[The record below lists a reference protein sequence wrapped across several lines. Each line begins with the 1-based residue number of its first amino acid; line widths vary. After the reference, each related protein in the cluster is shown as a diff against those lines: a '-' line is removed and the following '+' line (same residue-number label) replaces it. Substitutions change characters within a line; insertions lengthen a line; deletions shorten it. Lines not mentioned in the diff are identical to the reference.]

1 MSKRHLEK
9 RVGEKAMVDISK
21 MMKRARKG
29 EQFSLVVTLIVVF
42 LLLWLL
48 NGTRFVTIR
57 NLRSMSYQLP
67 IIGFLAIGMMISEL
81 SGGINLSLIANANL
95 NGVVIYL
102 VLNAITGG
110 SMGDANIAQVVIAIL
125 AGFGVST
132 IVGLVN
138 GLLIAKLNI
147 PAILTTLGTMTLIQ
161 GISLVLT
168 KGYTI
173 SGFPNSLIFLGNG
186 SVLGIPMPIIV
197 FIIVVIIA
205 HFILNKSAFGVRLYM
220 TGANRTAC
228 RYSNVNT
235 TKVIVWEYILSAW
248 FASVTSLIMIG
259 QLNSVKANYA
269 ESYLLVAVLA
279 SFLGG
284 VDPNG
289 GFGKLS
295 GMILAAVILQLISSG
310 LNLLRLDPFM
320 ITAMWGAIIIILLL
334 GRDILNQIGIL
345 FSKRRVR
352 T

>member
-1 MSKRHLEK
+1 MI
-9 RVGEKAMVDISK
+9 DISK
-21 MMKRARKG
+21 MMKKARRS
-29 EQFSLVVTLIVVF
+29 EQFSLVITLITVF
-42 LLLWLL
+42 LLLWFL
-48 NGTRFVTIR
+48 NGTKFVTLR

-81 SGGINLSLIANANL
+81 SGGINLSIIANANL

-102 VLNAITGG
+102 VLNSITGG
-110 SMGDANIAQVVIAIL
+110 SMGDANLTQVFIAIL

-132 IVGLVN
+132 FIGFIN
-138 GLLIAKLNI
+138 GMLIAKLNI
-147 PAILTTLGTMTLIQ
+147 PAILTTLGTMTLLQ

-173 SGFPNSLIFLGNG
+173 SGFPDSLIFIGNG

-197 FIIVVIIA
+197 FIAVVILA
-205 HFILNKSAFGVRLYM
+205 HFILNKSAFGIRLYM
-220 TGANRTAC
+220 TGANRIAC

-235 TKVIVWEYILSAW
+235 TKIIVWEYILSAW
-248 FASVTSLIMIG
+248 FASITSLIMIG

-289 GFGKLS
+289 GFGRLS
-295 GMILAAVILQLISSG
+295 GMILAAIILQLISSG

-320 ITAMWGAIIIILLL
+320 ITAMWGAIIIILLF
-334 GRDILNQIGIL
+334 GREVSQKIFG
-345 FSKRRVR
+345 KRSVKK
-352 T
+352 TG

>member
-1 MSKRHLEK
+1 M
-9 RVGEKAMVDISK
+9 VGIPQLIKK
-21 MMKRARKG
+21 ARKQ
-29 EQFSLVVTLIVVF
+29 EQFSLVITLVIVFF
-42 LLLWLL
+42 LLWAL
-48 NGTRFVTIR
+48 NGSKFIAIR
-57 NLRSMSYQLP
+57 NIRSMSYQLP
-67 IIGFLAIGMMISEL
+67 IIGLLAIGMMISEL
-81 SGGINLSLIANANL
+81 SGGINLSIIANANL

-110 SMGDANIAQVVIAIL
+110 SMGDANGLQVIIAIA
-125 AGFGVST
+125 AGFAAST
-132 IVGLVN
+132 LIGIFN

-147 PAILTTLGTMTLIQ
+147 PAILTTLGSMTLLQ

-173 SGFPNSLIFLGNG
+173 SGFPDSLIFIGNG
-186 SVLGIPMPIIV
+186 SVGGFPMPIIV
-197 FIIVVIIA
+197 FGIVIVIT
-205 HFILNKSAFGVRLYM
+205 HFILNKSSFGVRLYM
-220 TGANRTAC
+220 TGANRVAC
-228 RYSNVNT
+228 NYSNVNT

-248 FASVTSLIMIG
+248 FASITSLIMIG

-289 GFGKLS
+289 GFGRLS

-320 ITAMWGAIIIILLL
+320 ITAMWGAIIIFLLV
-334 GRDILNQIGIL
+334 GKDILPKIEKVFL
-345 FSKRRVR
+345 SLKKR
-352 T
+352 

>member
-1 MSKRHLEK
+1 MT
-9 RVGEKAMVDISK
+9 DINRLV
-21 MMKRARKG
+21 KRARRS
-29 EQFSLVVTLIVVF
+29 EQFSLVVTLVVVF

-48 NGTRFVTIR
+48 NGTKFVTVR

-67 IIGFLAIGMMISEL
+67 IIGLLAIGMMVSEL
-81 SGGINLSLIANANL
+81 SGGINLSIIANANL

-110 SMGDANIAQVVIAIL
+110 SMQDANLMQVFIAII

-132 IVGLVN
+132 VIGFVN
-138 GLLIAKLNI
+138 GLLIARLNI
-147 PAILTTLGTMTLIQ
+147 PAMLSTLGTMTLLQ
-161 GISLVLT
+161 GINLVLT

-173 SGFPNSLIFLGNG
+173 SGFPDSLIFIGNG
-186 SVLGIPMPIIV
+186 SIAGIPVPILV
-197 FIIVVIIA
+197 FILVVIVT
-205 HFILNKSAFGVRLYM
+205 HFILNKSAFGLRLYM

-228 RYSNVNT
+228 HYSNVNT
-235 TKVIVWEYILSAW
+235 TKVIIKEYILSAW
-248 FASVTSLIMIG
+248 FASITSLIMIG

-289 GFGKLS
+289 GFGRLS

-320 ITAMWGAIIIILLL
+320 ITAMWGAIIIFLLF
-334 GRDILNQIGIL
+334 GREL
-345 FSKRRVR
+345 FPRIERLLHISKKSS
-352 T
+352 